1 MLSYLLLL
9 LLSSYRAVI
18 HNVPRKRLLRKILLW
33 PFYSEG
39 DTQLLV
45 DNHDCYERQDIIE
58 NTENYIVNNNDK
70 IKLLECQNQLLYLK
84 NKVILVRLYYLNEV
98 N

>member
-33 PFYSEG
+33 PFYREG
-39 DTQLLV
+39 DTQLV

-70 IKLLECQNQLLYLK
+70 IKLLECQNQLLYFK
-84 NKVILVRLYYLNEV
+84 MKVIIVRLIRLV
-98 N
+98 